1 MRNDEH
7 GAVETVLCHQS
18 FHDHLLRG
26 GIEGRSCLIQQEN
39 GSIPA
44 YGARNP
50 KSLTFT
56 AGERIAAFPDEGIE
70 PIGKA
75 RDDVSE
81 TCDIARTLEES
92 RRHVPHHRDVF
103 TQREIESFGLL

>member
-1 MRNDEH
+1 MSNDEH
-7 GAVETVLCHQS
+7 GAVRTVLCHQS

-26 GIEGRSCLIQQEN
+26 GIEGGSCFIQQQN

-50 KSLTFT
+50 ESLTFT
-56 AGERIAAFPDEGIE
+56 AGERIAAFANEGIE
-70 PIGKA
+70 SIRKP

-92 RRHVPHHRDVF
+92 KRHVPHHRDVF
-103 TQREIESFGLL
+103 TQREIE